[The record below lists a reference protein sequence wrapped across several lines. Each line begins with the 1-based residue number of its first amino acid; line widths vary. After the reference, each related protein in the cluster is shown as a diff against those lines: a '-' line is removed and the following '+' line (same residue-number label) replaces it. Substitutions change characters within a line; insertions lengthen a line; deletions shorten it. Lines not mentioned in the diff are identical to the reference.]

1 MIDVGLALDFLASQ
15 STEAL
20 ARLFWFTLGL
30 EIPRYACGFLALGLA
45 AASAQRRAA
54 RAGHAPLAVR
64 PTVSVTVIGH
74 NEAQALER
82 CLRSLRE
89 QSLPPTEVVVV
100 SDGSSDGMAALAA
113 RLVREGLAT
122 HALATDLR
130 GGKSAGFNLALRAC
144 RGDVVVN
151 VDCDCSYDRFAL
163 EGIVALFADPDVG
176 AVSGDLAP
184 RNGAMSLVA
193 QLQEIEYLLSISV
206 GRRVAAGLNQVS
218 CISGAFGA
226 YRRVAAEQVGGCDAG
241 GGEDLDLTLRLRDA
255 GWRVAFAPDAIC
267 YTDVPTHLWTL
278 VRQRLRWERDS
289 IRLRCRKHRR
299 SLTRSGRSGNRGFAE
314 VVHQWDFLVFELGA
328 TAVFPFYLAWL
339 FSQYGGLALPILVAM
354 QSGLLL
360 LDTALLSLAALI
372 VPRSVPLSTLLY
384 MPGYAVYS
392 GWVLRPVRLLAF
404 VHEWFLFG
412 SRHDNYMPAKVRLI
426 RKW

>member
-1 MIDVGLALDFLASQ
+1 MIDVGYALDFLASQ

-20 ARLFWFTLGL
+20 VRLFWFTLSL

-45 AASAQRRAA
+45 AASAER

-64 PTVSVTVIGH
+64 PTVSVTVVGH
-74 NEAQALER
+74 NEAGALER

-89 QSLPPTEVVVV
+89 QTLPPTEVVVV

-113 RLVREGLAT
+113 RLVRQGLAT

-130 GGKSAGFNLALRAC
+130 SGKSAGFNLALHNC

-151 VDCDCSYDRFAL
+151 IDCDCSYDRFAL
-163 EGIVALFADPDVG
+163 ESIAAPFADPDVG

-193 QLQEIEYLLSISV
+193 RLQEVEYLLSISV

-218 CISGAFGA
+218 CISGAFAA
-226 YRRVAAEQVGGCDAG
+226 YRRVAVEQVGGCDAG
-241 GGEDLDLTLRLRDA
+241 GGEDLDLTLRLRAA
-255 GWRVAFAPDAIC
+255 GWRVAFAPGAVC
-267 YTDVPTHLWTL
+267 RTDVPVRLWTL
-278 VRQRLRWERDS
+278 VRQRLRWERDAL
-289 IRLRCRKHRR
+289 RLRLRKHRR
-299 SLTRSGRSGNRGFAE
+299 SLMGSARRRTLAE
-314 VVHQWDFLVFELGA
+314 AVHQWDFLIFELGM

-339 FSQYGGLALPILVAM
+339 VSLYGGLALPILVAM
-354 QSGLLL
+354 QLGLLL

-372 VPRSVPLSTLLY
+372 VQRSVPVSTLLY
-384 MPGYAVYS
+384 VPGYSVYS
-392 GWVLRPVRLLAF
+392 GWVMRPVRLVAYLQ
-404 VHEWFLFG
+404 EWFLFG
-412 SRHDNYMPAKVRLI
+412 SAHDNYVPAKVRLI